1 MLPFLSL
8 VAFILG
14 IVSLIFII
22 IKANKNQHPESG
34 SILLPLYLSLASLAI
49 VYSLTL
55 VNSNMISEEIDSLQ
69 TRTEKLE
76 GERDSLNAKLNS
88 TKANLTTAD
97 NSLQQYSKTVVLPP
111 LKIRLQHLLNKIN
124 LEIIPILKNDNAV
137 CVFINRSNLNSLL
150 QMKDSLA
157 IQNILRIAP
166 TDNTLNSN
174 KEHMSNCI
182 NDVTD
187 GFLTGYLLIK
197 LKNF

>member
-97 NSLQQYSKTVVLPP
+97 NSLEQFSKKVALPP
-111 LKIRLQHLLNKIN
+111 LKIRLRHLLDKIN

-166 TDNTLNSN
+166 TDNTLISN

>member
-34 SILLPLYLSLASLAI
+34 SILLPLYLSLASLVI

-97 NSLQQYSKTVVLPP
+97 NSLEQFSKTVELPP
-111 LKIRLQHLLNKIN
+111 LKIRLQQLLDKIN

-166 TDNTLNSN
+166 TDNTLISN

>member
-34 SILLPLYLSLASLAI
+34 SILLPLYLSLASLVI

-97 NSLQQYSKTVVLPP
+97 NSLEQFSKTVELPP
-111 LKIRLQHLLNKIN
+111 LKIRLQHLLDKIN

-166 TDNTLNSN
+166 TDNTLISN